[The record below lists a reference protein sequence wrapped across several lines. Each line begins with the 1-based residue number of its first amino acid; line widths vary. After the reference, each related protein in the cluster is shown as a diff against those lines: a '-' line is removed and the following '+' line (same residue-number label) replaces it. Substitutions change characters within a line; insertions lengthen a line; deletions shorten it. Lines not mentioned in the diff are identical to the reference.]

1 MAESMNYNLIW
12 QYALREAIGDNPM
25 AQLDIMSQEEG
36 GQALHNAFHQYLVT
50 CYCES
55 IRRELGPAMA
65 PQEDNDVLKLKA
77 ALIHHWTTADV
88 DSLNRQALINALAGE
103 LSQFKLSEEAYGV
116 VAYLE
121 RLTDRPIRLSAHM
134 HGTLSD
140 MVKHHR
146 PPLAD

>member
-1 MAESMNYNLIW
+1 MAKSMHYDLIW
-12 QYALREAIGDNPM
+12 QYALRKAIGDNPM
-25 AQLDIMSQEEG
+25 AQLDVMGEEEG
-36 GQALHNAFHQYLVT
+36 GQAIHKAFQQYLVT
-50 CYCES
+50 CYCER

-65 PQEDNDVLKLKA
+65 PQEDDDVLKLKA
-77 ALIHHWTTADV
+77 ALIHHWTTAEV
-88 DSLNRQALINALAGE
+88 DSLDQQVLINALAGE
-103 LSQFKLSEEAYGV
+103 LSQFQLDEEAYGV

-121 RLTDRPIRLSAHM
+121 QLTGRPIRNPGHK